1 MVIERMHPEHTL
13 QVLALQQTLVPFELS
28 KDHAKSLYETL
39 YNSEDYYLAV
49 AREEDTILGTATGII
64 CHGLGGNF
72 LVIEDFVVE
81 ESQRG
86 KGIGT
91 KLMQQ
96 LDEFAVSRNCIYA
109 ILVSSGFR
117 KDAHR
122 FYVKAGFFDD
132 VRGFRKNY

>member
-1 MVIERMHPEHTL
+1 MVIERMRPEHTL

-28 KDHAKSLYETL
+28 KEHAISLYKTL
-39 YNSEDYYLAV
+39 YDSEDYYLAV

-64 CHGLGGNF
+64 CYGLGGNF

-81 ESQRG
+81 ESRRG
-86 KGIGT
+86 MGIGT

-96 LDEFAVSRNCIYA
+96 LDAFAVQRNCIYA

-122 FYVKAGFFDD
+122 FYVKAGFYDD